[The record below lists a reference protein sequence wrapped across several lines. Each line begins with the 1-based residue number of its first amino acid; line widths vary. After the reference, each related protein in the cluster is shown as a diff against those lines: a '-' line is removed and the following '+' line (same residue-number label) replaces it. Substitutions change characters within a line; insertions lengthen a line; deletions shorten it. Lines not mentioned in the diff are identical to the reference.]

1 MAFLIT
7 FIVGCIFDFI
17 GRYVFYSHGLGI
29 IAAIAMA
36 CMFIVYAIN
45 EGKPKKH
52 EDEEP
57 PASNSEE

>member
-1 MAFLIT
+1 MIT

-17 GRYVFYSHGLGI
+17 RRYVFYSHGLGI

-52 EDEEP
+52 EDEEL